1 MVYKTRAV
9 DQMIKTILM
18 YDKSISRRVVYALRQ
33 VPRHKFIKEKTD
45 GYSDTPLQIGFGQTI
60 SQPFIVAYM
69 TDKLD
74 IRPLHKVLEIG
85 TGSGYQAAILA
96 EMAYDIYSVERIF
109 KLSQR
114 TEKLLREL
122 GYRNIKLK
130 VGDGYNGWKENA
142 PYDRIIV
149 TATAD
154 VLIPPQALVDQL
166 VEDGKM
172 IIPMKRSGKSKVIPS
187 TNIHATN
194 TTTLKTID
202 VPYEELVLIT
212 KTGKT
217 YTEKSLIGVRFV
229 PLVNEV

>member
-1 MVYKTRAV
+1 MAHIRAMKE
-9 DQMIKTILM
+9 MIKIIKT
-18 YDKSISRRVVYALRQ
+18 YDESISDRVLWAVQQ

-85 TGSGYQAAILA
+85 TGSGYQAAILS

-114 TEKLLREL
+114 TEKLLRQL
-122 GYRNIKLK
+122 GYINIKLK
-130 VGDGYNGWKENA
+130 VGDGYKGWKENA

-149 TATAD
+149 TAMSQE
-154 VLIPPQALVDQL
+154 IPQGLVDQL
-166 VEDGKM
+166 NVGGKM
-172 IIPMKRSGKSKVIPS
+172 IIPHRGK
-187 TNIHATN
+187 
-194 TTTLKTID
+194 LK
-202 VPYEELVLIT
+202 LIT
-212 KTGKT
+212 KTKT
-217 YTEKSLIGVRFV
+217 SYDTESLIGVVFV
-229 PLVNEV
+229 PLVKG

>member
-1 MVYKTRAV
+1 MAHIRAMKE
-9 DQMIKTILM
+9 MIKIIKT
-18 YDKSISRRVVYALRQ
+18 YDESISDRVLWAVQQ

-45 GYSDTPLQIGFGQTI
+45 GYLDTPLDIGYGQTI

-114 TEKLLREL
+114 TQKILEKL
-122 GYRNIKLK
+122 GYGHIQLK
-130 VGDGYNGWKENA
+130 VGDGYKGWKENA

-149 TATAD
+149 TAMSKEIPQE
-154 VLIPPQALVDQL
+154 LIDQL
-166 VEDGKM
+166 EVGGKM
-172 IIPMKRSGKSKVIPS
+172 IIPYNGK
-187 TNIHATN
+187 
-194 TTTLKTID
+194 L
-202 VPYEELVLIT
+202 ELIT
-212 KTGKT
+212 KTKT
-217 YTEKSLIGVRFV
+217 SYDQESLIGVVFV
-229 PLVNEV
+229 PLVKG

>member
-1 MVYKTRAV
+1 MAHIRA
-9 DQMIKTILM
+9 MKEMIEIIKT
-18 YDKSISRRVVYALRQ
+18 YDKSISDRTLWAVQQ

-114 TEKLLREL
+114 TEKLLRQL

-149 TATAD
+149 TAMSQEIPQG
-154 VLIPPQALVDQL
+154 LIDQL
-166 VEDGKM
+166 EVGGKM
-172 IIPMKRSGKSKVIPS
+172 IIPHRGK
-187 TNIHATN
+187 
-194 TTTLKTID
+194 L
-202 VPYEELVLIT
+202 ELIT
-212 KTGKT
+212 KTKT
-217 YTEKSLIGVRFV
+217 SYDQESLIGVVFV
-229 PLVNEV
+229 PLVKG

>member
-1 MVYKTRAV
+1 MAYIRAMKE
-9 DQMIKTILM
+9 MIKIIKT
-18 YDKSISRRVVYALRQ
+18 YDESISDRVLWAVQQ

-45 GYSDTPLQIGFGQTI
+45 GYLDTPLDIGYGQTI

-114 TEKLLREL
+114 TQKILEKL
-122 GYRNIKLK
+122 GYGHIQLK
-130 VGDGYNGWKENA
+130 VGDGYKGWKENA

-149 TATAD
+149 TAMSQE
-154 VLIPPQALVDQL
+154 IPQGLVDQL
-166 VEDGKM
+166 NVGGKM
-172 IIPMKRSGKSKVIPS
+172 IIPHRGK
-187 TNIHATN
+187 
-194 TTTLKTID
+194 LK
-202 VPYEELVLIT
+202 LIT
-212 KTGKT
+212 KTKT
-217 YTEKSLIGVRFV
+217 SYDTESLIGVVFV
-229 PLVNEV
+229 PLVKG

>member
-1 MVYKTRAV
+1 MAHIRA
-9 DQMIKTILM
+9 MKEMIEIIKT
-18 YDKSISRRVVYALRQ
+18 YDKSISDRTLWAVQQ

-85 TGSGYQAAILA
+85 TGSGYQVAILA

-130 VGDGYNGWKENA
+130 VDDGYNGWKENA

-149 TATAD
+149 TAMSQEIPQG
-154 VLIPPQALVDQL
+154 LIDQL
-166 VEDGKM
+166 EVGGKM
-172 IIPMKRSGKSKVIPS
+172 IIPYRGK
-187 TNIHATN
+187 
-194 TTTLKTID
+194 L
-202 VPYEELVLIT
+202 ELIT
-212 KTGKT
+212 KTKT
-217 YTEKSLIGVRFV
+217 SYDIESLIGVVFV
-229 PLVNEV
+229 PLVKG

>member
-1 MVYKTRAV
+1 MKE
-9 DQMIKTILM
+9 MIKIIKT
-18 YDKSISRRVVYALRQ
+18 YDESISDRTLWAVQQ

-114 TEKLLREL
+114 TQKILEKL
-122 GYRNIKLK
+122 GYGHIQLK
-130 VGDGYNGWKENA
+130 VGDGYKGWKENA

-149 TATAD
+149 TAMSQE
-154 VLIPPQALVDQL
+154 IPQGLVDQL
-166 VEDGKM
+166 NVGGKM
-172 IIPMKRSGKSKVIPS
+172 IIPHRGK
-187 TNIHATN
+187 
-194 TTTLKTID
+194 LK
-202 VPYEELVLIT
+202 LIT
-212 KTGKT
+212 KTKT
-217 YTEKSLIGVRFV
+217 SYDTEILIGVVFV
-229 PLVNEV
+229 PLVKG